1 MEHFNDKET
10 LELRVKFI
18 TIEQVKRFVSS
29 TNSFQGKVAIY
40 SHDNYLVDGRSL
52 MGIFA
57 LDLSKPVTIVCGE
70 DNYREIF
77 DVCDKLN
84 IIED

>member
-1 MEHFNDKET
+1 M
-10 LELRVKFI
+10 LELGVKFI
-18 TIEQVKRFVSS
+18 TIEQVKQFVIGAE
-29 TNSFQGKVAIY
+29 NIQGKIAIY
-40 SHDNYLVDGRSL
+40 SHDNYVANGRSL

-57 LDLSKPVTIVCGE
+57 LDLSKPVTVVCDE
-70 DNYREIF
+70 DNYRDIF

>member
-1 MEHFNDKET
+1 MKGEKKM
-10 LELRVKFI
+10 LELGVKFV
-18 TIEQVKRFVSS
+18 TIEQVKQFVIGAESI
-29 TNSFQGKVAIY
+29 QGKIAIY
-40 SHDNYLVDGRSL
+40 SHDNYVVDGRSL